1 MGSGRSTRAR
11 QQILQAAACRG
22 GGGQKMQAAADTQ
35 GQGGAANN
43 SQQMQ
48 AAGQGKAHVYRTTFS
63 VFLVKINRKLLETIL
78 FLTPHTY
85 LASCQTTSLGKNIRR
100 SWKYSKGKF
109 NSADICYLFVT
120 NR

>member
-1 MGSGRSTRAR
+1 MSLGTDQGG
-11 QQILQAAACRG
+11 QLFGGGLLIGGAAAGQRGRGSRYCRRQPVRLRPPTGAAAADSRG

-63 VFLVKINRKLLETIL
+63 VFLVKINRKLLETN
-78 FLTPHTY
+78 F
-85 LASCQTTSLGKNIRR
+85 
-100 SWKYSKGKF
+100 F
-109 NSADICYLFVT
+109 
-120 NR
+120 